1 MDIATVAASV
11 AATVAVS
18 TAPAAEVCHYT
29 GKTSYSG
36 HATVRTEVSEA
47 RGLTTVAVTA
57 RLDAKAWWLW
67 SIQYL
72 AEEISTWRGGE
83 LQSVAVNNRYSAN
96 GQVKRQQWDVFVR
109 GSDGLLASRVQSKS
123 LSEFRRR
130 HPAFAS
136 HWEPARFGEPWLP
149 DYPAAQPER
158 RPDLDLARAAMPRQT
173 RTPYALAFYWSR
185 WLPAAAGTVP
195 VFMPGWKRDA
205 RFDAQ
210 VASAAPGRWRLTL
223 QSPALGGAPSSA
235 EATVSADHRLMRLS
249 FDVRATAG
257 SGQGWLDQMGCRTQ

>member
-1 MDIATVAASV
+1 MAIASIAA
-11 AATVAVS
+11 S
-18 TAPAAEVCHYT
+18 TAPAAEVCHYA
-29 GKTSYSG
+29 GLTSYSG
-36 HATVRTEVSEA
+36 HVAVRTEVSEA

-57 RLDAKAWWLW
+57 RLDAEPSWLW

-72 AEEISTWRGGE
+72 AEEISTWRAGE

-96 GQVKRQQWDVFVR
+96 GQVRRQQWDVFVR
-109 GSDGLLASRVQSKS
+109 GPDGLLASRVQSKS

-130 HPAFAS
+130 HPAFAG
-136 HWEPARFGEPWLP
+136 HWEPGRFGEPWLP

-158 RPDLDLARAAMPRQT
+158 RPDLDLARPAMPPQT

-185 WLPAAAGTVP
+185 WLPAAAATVP

-210 VASAAPGRWRLTL
+210 VALAAPRRWRLVL
-223 QSPALGGAPSSA
+223 QSPALGAAPSSA
-235 EATVSADHRLMRLS
+235 EATVSADHHLLRLS
-249 FDVRATAG
+249 FDVHAAAG
-257 SGQGWLDQMGCRTQ
+257 AGQGWLDQTDCRTQ

>member
-1 MDIATVAASV
+1 MDIVSV
-11 AATVAVS
+11 AAS
-18 TAPAAEVCHYT
+18 TAPAAEVCHYA

-36 HATVRTEVSEA
+36 HAAVRTEVSEA

-72 AEEISTWRGGE
+72 AEEISTWRAGE
-83 LQSVAVNNRYSAN
+83 LQSVAVNNRYSAY

-109 GSDGLLASRVQSKS
+109 GPDGLLASRVQSKS

-136 HWEPARFGEPWLP
+136 HWEPGRFGETWLP
-149 DYPAAQPER
+149 DYAAAQPER
-158 RPDLDLARAAMPRQT
+158 RPDLDLARAAMPPQT

-185 WLPAAAGTVP
+185 WLPAAGGTVP

-205 RFDAQ
+205 RLDAQ
-210 VASAAPGRWRLTL
+210 AASAAPGRWRMVL
-223 QSPALGGAPSSA
+223 QSPALGAAPSSA
-235 EATVSADHRLMRLS
+235 EATVSADHKLMRLS
-249 FDVRATAG
+249 FDVHAAAG
-257 SGQGWLDQMGCRTQ
+257 RGQGWLDQTDCRTQ